1 MLSKQF
7 LQEANVA
14 AKLKNDAKMA
24 KRIGIA
30 MRHDNTLPPA
40 LIAKLGPRPDDQ
52 QLLQAFSDLLDQTLS
67 QTAYGDLSREGK
79 FDEWLTRQYINGQV
93 DFEDINGEGGDALGA
108 WAALSLRGKLLPQD
122 QDFNRFPSI
131 AKLQAVMRKVQYQRE
146 LERIKDQETI
156 ERHKREQ
163 RNIVV
168 YEDDEYWA
176 AVLLNYGACYT
187 FNNAAGY
194 RANFCTG
201 SSSGLGWFN
210 RYSPDGMIIAIVS
223 KNNLDKADGKWQIHS
238 GTNQFVNADQDD
250 RYYPSR
256 NAEKFGRLYPGL
268 MLKVVE
274 GLAANAEVIDEN
286 SEDIVRGGYDTAKEI
301 EILRQK
307 FPGAFTTV
315 KTDKDDQQPQLPN
328 T

>member
-1 MLSKQF
+1 MLSSQF
-7 LQEANVA
+7 LQEANIA
-14 AKLKNDAKMA
+14 AKIKNDAKMA

-30 MRHDNTLPPA
+30 MRHDSTLPLPM
-40 LIAKLGPRPDDQ
+40 IAKLGPRPDDQ

-67 QTAYGDLSREGK
+67 RTAYGDLSREGK

-122 QDFNRFPSI
+122 QDFNQFPSI
-131 AKLQAVMRKVQYQRE
+131 ARLQVAMRKPQYLRE
-146 LERIKDQETI
+146 LERIKDQEAI

-163 RNIVV
+163 KNIVV

-201 SSSGLGWFN
+201 SSSGMNWFKN
-210 RYSPDGMIIAIVS
+210 YAPTGMIIAVVA
-223 KNNLDKADGKWQIHS
+223 KNNLDSADGKWQIHS
-238 GTNQFVNADQDD
+238 ATNQFVNADQDNRWD
-250 RYYPSR
+250 PAG
-256 NAEKFGRLYPGL
+256 NARRFGQLYPGL
-268 MLKVVE
+268 MIEIVS
-274 GLAANAEVIDEN
+274 GLEMWAEVIEDN
-286 SEDIVRGGYDTAKEI
+286 SGEIARGGYDVDKEI
-301 EILRQK
+301 QKLRDQY
-307 FPGAFTTV
+307 PGAFTPKKSDVTSSNAS
-315 KTDKDDQQPQLPN
+315 T
-328 T
+328 

>member
-1 MLSKQF
+1 MLSSQF
-7 LQEANVA
+7 LQEANIA
-14 AKLKNDAKMA
+14 AKIKNDAKMA

-30 MRHDNTLPPA
+30 MRHDHTLPPS

-67 QTAYGDLSREGK
+67 RTAYGDLSREGK

-131 AKLQAVMRKVQYQRE
+131 AKLQAVMRKAQYQRE

-163 RNIVV
+163 KNIVV
-168 YEDDEYWA
+168 YEDDNYWA
-176 AVLLNYGACYT
+176 AILLNYGACYT
-187 FNNAAGY
+187 FNNAAGV

-201 SSSGLGWFN
+201 SSSGVTWFQ
-210 RYSPDGMIIAIVS
+210 RYAPDGMIIAIVA
-223 KNNLDKADGKWQIHS
+223 KNNLDSADGKWQIHS
-238 GTNQFVNADQDD
+238 ATNQFVNANQDNRWD
-250 RYYPSR
+250 PAG
-256 NAEKFGRLYPGL
+256 NAERFGKMYPGL
-268 MLKVVE
+268 MIKIVL
-274 GLAANAEVIDEN
+274 GLRDNAEVIEEN
-286 SEDIVRGGYDTAKEI
+286 SGEIARGGYDVDEEI
-301 EILRQK
+301 EALRKK
-307 FPGAFTTV
+307 FPGAFTEV
-315 KTDKDDQQPQLPN
+315 GNKEPEQEQPQA
-328 T
+328 